1 VASARRNRVL
11 GSKLSLLKEESGT
24 MKVQDQK
31 VQEQLEIRE
40 LAECE
45 LDAVKGG
52 FFGRVLAPYKEETY
66 LTFTMSNLMVGGY

>member
-1 VASARRNRVL
+1 
-11 GSKLSLLKEESGT
+11 

-45 LDAVKGG
+45 LDAVNGG
-52 FFGRVLAPYKEETY
+52 FLGRLLAPYKEETY

>member
-1 VASARRNRVL
+1 
-11 GSKLSLLKEESGT
+11 

-45 LDAVKGG
+45 LDAVNGG
-52 FFGRVLAPYKEETY
+52 FFGRLLAPYKEETY